1 MIQQA
6 DICGFTMEELGT
18 LTNMANTFT
27 NMLLE
32 AQIDPAQGTI
42 LTATLLYTVMD
53 DNGFL
58 KTISIPVTPDSNLI
72 SAALTQYQ
80 TAATNEDV

>member
-1 MIQQA
+1 
-6 DICGFTMEELGT
+6 MEELGT